1 VSLFSSRGGSAGES
15 VDTEGSSQKSDSDT
29 EDAGSDAGSDKELDV
44 VNDNDNNGAAQQQPK
59 QDDDDDED
67 DSTESGMSAAEIAAL
82 LARLGGGPSG
92 GGRAPPATV
101 TFGAHVANSSA
112 LQPATKKPL
121 KGILI
126 PRRRSSSSGRPRRG
140 AAVTN
145 KKTRHSVSF
154 SSAVRVREFGRMQG
168 GSTSVTRSGAFSLG
182 LDWDVQRE
190 TLAPLELSI
199 DTIAERR
206 KRAEEL
212 AEQQQADADAAVTA
226 LDDGDD
232 AVLLTE
238 AEDAVGS
245 TSAAA
250 GDAAVQVEEVEDDI
264 SVEAYRSQELRVHRR
279 YPSNNKSEELKR
291 IGEDQRLE
299 LFRNYVGCAASAPP
313 TPLSSAVGGNSNN
326 NGIHHDDDVSDDQP
340 SAALAAVLLD
350 PAQDYDEGHELDL
363 IRSSRGGNFCS
374 CHPPRGRLKAM
385 LMDLPR
391 DAIDA
396 LPLSK
401 DNTCCSDDSCAC
413 FRAGVGC
420 HVESDHYCA
429 CAGSFVELLPK
440 KKVSR
445 RSAASWNEA
454 SEREEG
460 DGDNDDE
467 EAEEEMEEEEEEE
480 EEEQQDDDD
489 DCEDGEERRA
499 KPLPLAQAG
508 CLNPAGRYQFDQRAA
523 GEHVQK
529 FLYAP
534 WGEEEEEE
542 EEQPT
547 QQEQGSSGLMNKR
560 FSVLTSPPVRFARA
574 RTASAMPSFHF
585 RPSAAATAA
594 SDADAAS
601 VASMPK
607 RPPAFVPQLSAV
619 IDE

>member
-1 VSLFSSRGGSAGES
+1 V
-15 VDTEGSSQKSDSDT
+15 
-29 EDAGSDAGSDKELDV
+29 
-44 VNDNDNNGAAQQQPK
+44 
-59 QDDDDDED
+59 
-67 DSTESGMSAAEIAAL
+67 
-82 LARLGGGPSG
+82 GP
-92 GGRAPPATV
+92 
-101 TFGAHVANSSA
+101 TF
-112 LQPATKKPL
+112 
-121 KGILI
+121 
-126 PRRRSSSSGRPRRG
+126 
-140 AAVTN
+140 
-145 KKTRHSVSF
+145 
-154 SSAVRVREFGRMQG
+154 
-168 GSTSVTRSGAFSLG
+168 
-182 LDWDVQRE
+182 
-190 TLAPLELSI
+190 
-199 DTIAERR
+199 
-206 KRAEEL
+206 
-212 AEQQQADADAAVTA
+212 
-226 LDDGDD
+226 
-232 AVLLTE
+232 
-238 AEDAVGS
+238 
-245 TSAAA
+245 AAA
-250 GDAAVQVEEVEDDI
+250 GGGDAATAQVEEVEDDI

-313 TPLSSAVGGNSNN
+313 TPLSSAVGGHSNN
-326 NGIHHDDDVSDDQP
+326 GSGGHHDESDDQP

-350 PAQDYDEGHELDL
+350 PSQDYDEGHELDL

-374 CHPPRGRLKAM
+374 CHPPRGRLRAM
-385 LMDLPR
+385 LMMDLPR

-454 SEREEG
+454 AEQGNEEG
-460 DGDNDDE
+460 T
-467 EAEEEMEEEEEEE
+467 EEEMEEEEEEE
-480 EEEQQDDDD
+480 EEEQQDDDED
-489 DCEDGEERRA
+489 DEDGEERRA

-534 WGEEEEEE
+534 WGEEDDEEEKDV
-542 EEQPT
+542 EQPANNAA
-547 QQEQGSSGLMNKR
+547 GGGLANKR

-585 RPSAAATAA
+585 RPSAATTAA

-607 RPPAFVPQLSAV
+607 RPPAFTPQLSAV